1 MKEMS
6 KGTEKVGSSGRFG
19 ARYGVK
25 VRRRLKDIEENKS
38 HRHECPNCHKL
49 KVQRVS
55 VGVWQCQSCSTKF
68 AAGAYAP
75 TTKRIVNREFIEE
88 RKEEPAEEVIKGE

>member
-1 MKEMS
+1 MKQMS
-6 KGTEKVGSSGRFG
+6 KSTEKVGSSGRFG

-25 VRRRLKDIEENKS
+25 VRRRLKDIEENKNR
-38 HRHECPNCHKL
+38 RHECPTCHKL
-49 KVQRVS
+49 RVQRVS
-55 VGVWQCQSCSTKF
+55 VGVWQCQSCYTKF

-88 RKEEPAEEVIKGE
+88 QKEEQAEEVIKGE